1 MPIKVGWHP
10 SRCHWTGGA
19 VVGDDL
25 VGNESRSP
33 RVHPSV
39 PPKWITAA
47 HQNSEGT
54 PSLIGKRQG
63 CCVSILTCLPY
74 PFPSYPISTP
84 KTPDSR
90 PSYKSPIPLLP
101 PLSRSLFA
109 PFPGLP
115 LPPPSSLSHLTDAFS
130 PPGHGAK
137 VRFSRPSPSPP
148 SSSAV
153 PSLSPFGASSLHQRD
168 SRSALFD
175 GYTGDGA
182 RRPVSASP
190 SRGYGYGGYSS
201 PANANSGGGGGLD
214 KFRPATPNRRGQYS
228 DAVLSELES
237 QNDAH
242 VEGILGKVK
251 VLKSNTWINSI
262 ASQMTVAIGDEIR
275 ESSALAEKMN
285 DSFDSTRLR
294 LRGTMNRMLL
304 MAQRTG
310 VSWKVWIGFFA
321 AVIMLFL
328 YVWLF

>member
-1 MPIKVGWHP
+1 MAQ
-10 SRCHWTGGA
+10 R
-19 VVGDDL
+19 
-25 VGNESRSP
+25 
-33 RVHPSV
+33 
-39 PPKWITAA
+39 
-47 HQNSEGT
+47 
-54 PSLIGKRQG
+54 
-63 CCVSILTCLPY
+63 
-74 PFPSYPISTP
+74 
-84 KTPDSR
+84 
-90 PSYKSPIPLLP
+90 
-101 PLSRSLFA
+101 
-109 PFPGLP
+109 
-115 LPPPSSLSHLTDAFS
+115 
-130 PPGHGAK
+130 
-137 VRFSRPSPSPP
+137 
-148 SSSAV
+148 
-153 PSLSPFGASSLHQRD
+153 FGASSLHQRD

-201 PANANSGGGGGLD
+201 PANANGGGPD

-251 VLKSNTWINSI
+251 VLKS
-262 ASQMTVAIGDEIR
+262 MTVAIGDEIR

-304 MAQRTG
+304 MAERTG
-310 VSWKVWIGFFA
+310 VSWKVWICFFA